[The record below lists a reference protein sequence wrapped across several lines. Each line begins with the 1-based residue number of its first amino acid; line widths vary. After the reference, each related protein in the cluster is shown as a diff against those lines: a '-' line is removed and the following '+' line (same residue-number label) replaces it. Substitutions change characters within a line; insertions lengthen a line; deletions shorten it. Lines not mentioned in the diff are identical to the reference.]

1 MNYIRHLNAFFTHI
15 KNDQRI
21 TSSHVSLYMALFQYW
36 NFNRFENP
44 FRIYRENIMQLSKIG
59 SKNTY
64 HKCIKDLHLAK
75 YIYYQPGAAKNQ
87 PGKISVI
94 RLDKNEEKRPEQ
106 LDLFSIDFG
115 TRTDPKKSTH
125 TTPEND
131 DKRVPDLTEPCLNN
145 ETQPVPILTDSC
157 PDNGT
162 ERVPNVGRIIKQ
174 VNYKQS
180 NSVLNSNTPT
190 EIFKKNEAIN
200 QKINGLA
207 AVPNLGH
214 AGNPPTSPLPTCG
227 EGPGVGALPQIES
240 FFLENGHPITEAQK
254 FFYYNQ
260 SKNWML
266 TDTIPITDWKSI
278 AHKWM
283 LNNKQNKNIH
293 HVKSGTSQH
302 DLSSGND
309 KDYSEPL

>member
-15 KNDQRI
+15 KHDKRI

-75 YIYYQPGAAKNQ
+75 YIYYQPGVVKNQ
-87 PGKISVI
+87 PGKISII

-106 LDLFSIDFG
+106 LDLFSTDFG
-115 TRTDPKKSTH
+115 TRTDPKRSSN

-131 DKRVPDLTEPCLNN
+131 DKRVPDLTEPCLKN
-145 ETQPVPILTDSC
+145 ETQRVPILTDSC
-157 PDNGT
+157 LENGT
-162 ERVPNVGRIIKQ
+162 DRVPNVGRIIKQ
-174 VNYKQS
+174 LNYKQV

-190 EIFKKNEAIN
+190 EIFKKNEALN
-200 QKINGLA
+200 QTINGLA
-207 AVPNLGH
+207 AVPKMGH
-214 AGNPPTSPLPTCG
+214 DSEPFFDLPPALSGGTNP
-227 EGPGVGALPQIES
+227 ELPQVEI
-240 FFLENGHPITEAQK
+240 FFQENKYPIPEARK

-266 TDTIPITDWKSI
+266 TDTIPIADWKSI